1 MVRHRIQI
9 GPGGMVYGIVAV
21 LIFGAATYTQAN
33 LLFLSFGL
41 MVGGLVTSI
50 LLSIRAMRK
59 VTITRLPPSHG
70 VVGEPM
76 VIRYRIENR
85 RRFMPLFN
93 LVVREHWGK
102 GRRGWRRT
110 GPVAERPQRLGG
122 QPVGWVMHLGPRETI
137 QAEAIAWPLKRG
149 TLTFD
154 RIELSTSFP
163 FGVIRKVIDIQQR
176 DDVVVYPKLYRVN
189 RRLLGRL
196 TKHDMTGRKAR
207 SQAGGQE
214 EFFGLRAYRYG
225 DNFKSIDWKHSARTG
240 DLMSREFT
248 HPAPPKIM
256 LMLDLSP
263 PAIVEALA
271 LVARQATKKIT
282 SERKATVSAEPLSN
296 AQRRRLAARP
306 DPNDPI
312 ERAIS
317 LAASLICDA
326 YFYGYQVGLLVRGPR
341 CASFAMHHSLPHR
354 TRLLEALASL
364 DMNVQAREEPVMLAE
379 PSVLVHPGE
388 SERSVLGGRCVVLP
402 AARLSEYVREAEVN
416 MSILLAT
423 PEAALSRRQDAD
435 DPFAMLRKPGPNDPR
450 LSATTHPTPHTPHP
464 EPEES
469 SK

>member
-1 MVRHRIQI
+1 MIRHRIQI

-21 LIFGAATYTQAN
+21 LIFGAAVYTQAN

-76 VIRYRIENR
+76 IIRYRIENR
-85 RRFMPLFN
+85 RRVIPLFN

-102 GRRGWRRT
+102 GRRSWRKE
-110 GPVAERPQRLGG
+110 GPVAENPQRLGG
-122 QPVGWVMHLGPRETI
+122 QPIGWIMHLGPRETI

-149 TLTFD
+149 KVTFE

-163 FGVIRKVIDIQQR
+163 FGVIRKVLEVQQQ
-176 DDVVVYPKLYRVN
+176 DEVVVYPKLYRVN

-196 TKHDMTGRKAR
+196 TKHDTTGRKAR

-214 EFFGLRAYRYG
+214 EFFGLRSYRYG
-225 DNFKSIDWKHSARTG
+225 DSFKNIDWKHSARTG

-263 PAIVEALA
+263 EAIAEAHSADELLQQTA
-271 LVARQATKKIT
+271 AQETGKKPKGIDN
-282 SERKATVSAEPLSN
+282 S
-296 AQRRRLAARP
+296 RRRDDRRP
-306 DPNDPI
+306 DPNDPV

-326 YFYGYQVGLLVRGPR
+326 YFYGYQVGLMVRGPR
-341 CASFAMHHSLPHR
+341 CASYSLHHSLPHR
-354 TRLLEALASL
+354 TRLLEALAAL
-364 DMNVQAREEPVMLAE
+364 DLNVPAEGEPVMLAE
-379 PSVLVHPGE
+379 PSVLVHPGM
-388 SERSVLGGRCVVLP
+388 SQRSMLGGRCMVLP
-402 AARLSEYVREAEVN
+402 AARLKEYVREAEEG
-416 MSILLAT
+416 MSAMLAA
-423 PEAALSRRQDAD
+423 PETALSRRQDVDAQ
-435 DPFAMLRKPGPNDPR
+435 FAMLRKHAPGDPLLASSNPTPDTR
-450 LSATTHPTPHTPHP
+450 HPTP
-464 EPEES
+464 EPEEAI
-469 SK
+469 K